1 MTKRYFLDTEFL
13 DDGANQR
20 LVLVSIALV
29 CSDGRELYL
38 VSNEF
43 DYDEVK
49 RDDWM
54 RDNVLAQLPP
64 RPAHPNMSG
73 PWRTRAEIRDA
84 IAAFIEDPGDGSKPE
99 VWAYFASY
107 DWVLFCQLFGKMIHL
122 PKHFPWLIND
132 LKVWATHMGY
142 TGKFKS
148 LLPDT
153 GHHDA
158 LCDARWN
165 RDVHAILSKQ
175 FEQRVT
181 LLPYVQH
188 KYDCDWLQVNWH
200 KGPCDCGLTAL
211 IKTLPAELVAALV
224 EASDHVRATVED
236 MKVQQ
241 ERADQ
246 EARQAVAERFKQERE
261 S

>member
-1 MTKRYFLDTEFL
+1 MSKRYYLDTEFL
-13 DDGANQR
+13 DDGDHQR
-20 LVLVSIALV
+20 IVLISIGIV

-64 RPAHPNMSG
+64 RPADPNMSG

-84 IAAFIEDPGDGSKPE
+84 IAAFIEDPGDGTKPE
-99 VWAYFASY
+99 VWAYVASY
-107 DWVLFCQLFGKMIHL
+107 DWVLFCQLFGKLINM
-122 PKHFPWLIND
+122 PKHFPWIVND
-132 LKVWATHMGY
+132 LKAWATHAGY
-142 TGKFKS
+142 TGRFRD

-165 RDVHAILSKQ
+165 RDVHEKVIEWLRARD
-175 FEQRVT
+175 EQNARQLADK
-181 LLPYVQH
+181 LLADLNDRSGFSLDSEVREMIFPDWVQ
-188 KYDCDWLQVNWH
+188 
-200 KGPCDCGLTAL
+200 
-211 IKTLPAELVAALV
+211 IIV
-224 EASDHVRATVED
+224 EAP
-236 MKVQQ
+236 
-241 ERADQ
+241 
-246 EARQAVAERFKQERE
+246 
-261 S
+261 

>member
-1 MTKRYFLDTEFL
+1 MTTPPRYFLDTEFIDNGNEEKL
-13 DDGANQR
+13 T
-20 LVLVSIALV
+20 LISIALV

-43 DYDEVK
+43 KQEDCDEWL
-49 RDDWM
+49 RE
-54 RDNVLAQLPP
+54 NVLKQLPP
-64 RPAHPNMSG
+64 THVPPETAPGAYVPS
-73 PWRTRAEIRDA
+73 PLWRTRAQIADA
-84 IAAFIEDPGDGSKPE
+84 IREFILDPGDGSKPE

-107 DWVLFCQLFGKMIHL
+107 DWVLFCQLFGRMIDM
-122 PKHFPWLIND
+122 PKHFPWVVND
-132 LKVWATHMGY
+132 LRTWASHMGY
-142 TGKFKS
+142 SGKFKA

-165 RDVHAILSKQ
+165 RDVHAILTKR
-175 FEQRVT
+175 FESRAT
-181 LLPYVQH
+181 LLPYIQH

-211 IKTLPAELVAALV
+211 IKSLPEELVAALV

-236 MKVQQ
+236 IKVQQ
-241 ERADQ
+241 AREQ
-246 EARQAVAERFKQERE
+246 EKT